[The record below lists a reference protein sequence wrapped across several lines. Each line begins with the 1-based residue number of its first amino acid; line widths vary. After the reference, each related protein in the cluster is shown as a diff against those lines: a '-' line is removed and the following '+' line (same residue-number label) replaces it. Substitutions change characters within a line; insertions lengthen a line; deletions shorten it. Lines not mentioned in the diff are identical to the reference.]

1 MVETTLAAANVRITH
16 DKTANLRRLTDFIHE
31 AGRKGVDILVLPEV
45 GLQGYPD
52 FGYCSGDQGEIA
64 QKQYYYREAETVPGA
79 ATQAVQNLAGQYGM
93 TVQLGLAERSLHGN
107 VVFNTAAV
115 INGQGVQSV
124 FRKIHNQ
131 FEFPYFSPGEHTPTF
146 DLPHCRA
153 ASLICYDLVFPEL
166 SRVYALL
173 GATVIL
179 MSTAWVMKG
188 HDKDSDYYGW
198 AIDASVQANA
208 FFNQLWF
215 VVSDHCET
223 EVGTAGVDYYG
234 RSKIVDPF
242 GKTVTMID
250 GDEGLVTHTADLEAE
265 VVRSRTEGFGA
276 NLLQDRRPQ
285 HYAPLT
291 DLRPYHGTHR
301 RSDDCGRDRNGSP

>member
-1 MVETTLAAANVRITH
+1 MAETTLAAANARITH
-16 DKTANLRRLTDFIHE
+16 DKTANLRRVTDLIHE

-45 GLQGYPD
+45 ALQGYPD
-52 FGYCSGDQGEIA
+52 FSYPAGDPGETA
-64 QKQYYYREAETVPGA
+64 QKKYYYREAETVPGP
-79 ATQAVQNLAGQYGM
+79 ATQVIQELAGQYGM
-93 TVQLGLAERSLHGN
+93 AVQLGLAERSLHGN

-115 INGQGVQSV
+115 IDGQGVRSV

-166 SRVYALL
+166 SRVYALQ

-179 MSTAWVMKG
+179 MSTAWVMKD

-198 AIDASVQANA
+198 AMDVSVQANA

-223 EVGTAGVDYYG
+223 GVGTAGVDYYG

-242 GKTVTMID
+242 GKTVARID
-250 GDEGLVTHTADLEAE
+250 GEEGLVTYTADLEAE
-265 VVRSRTEGFGA
+265 VVQSRTEGFGA

-285 HYAPLT
+285 HYASLT
-291 DLRPYHGTHR
+291 DLRAYRGFCLHPG
-301 RSDDCGRDRNGSP
+301 DCGT

>member
-1 MVETTLAAANVRITH
+1 LAETTLAAANVAVTH
-16 DKTANLRRLTDFIHE
+16 DKAANLRRLTELIYE
-31 AGRKGVDILVLPEV
+31 AGSNGADILVLPEV

-52 FGYCSGDQGEIA
+52 FGCPAGGPGETA
-64 QKQYYYREAETVPGA
+64 QKQYYYREAETIPGPATRVVQEA
-79 ATQAVQNLAGQYGM
+79 AGRYGM

-107 VVFNTAAV
+107 VIFNTAAV
-115 INGQGVQSV
+115 IDGAGVKSV

-131 FEFPYFSPGEHTPTF
+131 FEHPYFSPGENTPTF
-146 DLPHCRA
+146 RLPHCRA

-166 SRVYALL
+166 SRVYALQ

-198 AIDASVQANA
+198 AMDIAVQANA

-223 EVGTAGVDYYG
+223 GAGTAGVDYYG

-242 GKTVTMID
+242 GRVVAVID
-250 GDEGLVTHTADLEAE
+250 GEEGLVTHTADLQAE
-265 VVRSRTEGFGA
+265 VLRSRTEGFDA

-285 HYAPLT
+285 HYAALT
-291 DLRPYHGTHR
+291 DLRPYHG
-301 RSDDCGRDRNGSP
+301 DYDGGSYGNHI